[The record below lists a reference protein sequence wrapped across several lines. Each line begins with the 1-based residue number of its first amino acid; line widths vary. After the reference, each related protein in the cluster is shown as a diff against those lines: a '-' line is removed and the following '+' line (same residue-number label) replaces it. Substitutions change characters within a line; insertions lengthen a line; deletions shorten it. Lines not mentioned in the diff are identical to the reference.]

1 MKNIL
6 YLVIVTA
13 FLCSCMNPFDS
24 RKKYYYNNANKPDK
38 IYPDIDMPSYS
49 PDDMTDPFN
58 SKEDWNRIDYKFNGN
73 ELYNYFMKISF
84 KVTTVPVYSFFM
96 PNDGREWE
104 KPSENYYDEYTFD
117 ASDDGNT
124 TESPILPNPIKIS
137 PMTVHRY
144 GKNPLV
150 KHDGK
155 YNSSERIKRFFFI
168 RAEGSAGVKLD
179 NYLIAIDTYSK
190 FIFAYAKITKYS
202 DILGQLLPTDFE
214 AIEHYHQKRKF
225 YEYDPIGFIDKN
237 KNIILYQ
244 VYEDDMT
251 ANSSEYVPR
260 YTGTGGKAAEPI
272 DKTTT
277 GHSPYAREAAKQ

>member
-1 MKNIL
+1 
-6 YLVIVTA
+6 
-13 FLCSCMNPFDS
+13 MNPFDS
-24 RKKYYYNNANKPDK
+24 RKKYYYNNANKQDK

-49 PDDMTDPFN
+49 PDDTADPFN
-58 SKEDWNRIDYKFNGN
+58 SKEDWNRIDYQFNGN
-73 ELYNYFMKISF
+73 DLYNYFMKISF
-84 KVTTVPVYSFFM
+84 KVTTVPVYSFFI
-96 PNDGREWE
+96 PNDGREWV
-104 KPSENYYDEYTFD
+104 KNAKSYYDEYTFN
-117 ASDDGNT
+117 ASKDGNT
-124 TESPILPNPIKIS
+124 TEAPIGGDKPLVLNIS

-150 KHDGK
+150 KHDGV

-168 RAEGSAGVKLD
+168 RAEGKAVVNLD

-190 FIFAYAKITKYS
+190 FIFAYAKITKYEEVM
-202 DILGQLLPTDFE
+202 GQLLPTDFE
-214 AIEHYHQKRKF
+214 AIEHHHQKRKF

-237 KNIILYQ
+237 KNIILYK

-260 YTGTGGKAAEPI
+260 YTGTDGKAAEQI

-277 GHSPYAREAAKQ
+277 GYSPYAREQKNTQP

>member
-1 MKNIL
+1 
-6 YLVIVTA
+6 
-13 FLCSCMNPFDS
+13 
-24 RKKYYYNNANKPDK
+24 
-38 IYPDIDMPSYS
+38 MPSYNAN
-49 PDDMTDPFN
+49 DMTDPFN

-84 KVTTVPVYSFFM
+84 EVTTVPVYSFFL

-104 KPSENYYDEYTFD
+104 KNSASDYDEYTFD

-124 TESPILPNPIKIS
+124 TESPILPNPLPIN
-137 PMTVHRY
+137 PMTVYRY

-150 KHDGK
+150 SSDGF

-168 RAEGSAGVKLD
+168 RLVGTAVIKLD

-190 FIFAYAKITKYS
+190 YIFAYAKITKYENVF
-202 DILGQLLPTDFE
+202 GQLLPTEFK
-214 AIEHYHQKRKF
+214 AIEHYHLGYKF
-225 YEYDPIGFIDKN
+225 YEYDPIGFIDAN
-237 KNIILYQ
+237 KNIILYK

-260 YTGTGGKAAEPI
+260 YTGIGGKAAEQT